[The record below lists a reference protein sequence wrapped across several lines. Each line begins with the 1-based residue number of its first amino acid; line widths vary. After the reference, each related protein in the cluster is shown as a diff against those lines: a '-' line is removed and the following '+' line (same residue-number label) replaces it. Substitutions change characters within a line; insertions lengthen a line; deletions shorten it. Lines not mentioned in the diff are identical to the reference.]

1 MKKILCLSLFLLFAF
16 ILIFMYEPYDNA
28 FSQKIVKNEN
38 ACPHCT
44 NSVGQNT
51 EQSTPYNPIKLLAE
65 SSSKN
70 ISTLRTTNANISF
83 LQLSTS
89 YNYQYVTWSELFGRN
104 NVIFVASSSDGGHTF
119 HPATN
124 LSSTTGDSSDAHF
137 VVNLDQ
143 MYGVFVQHQSA
154 KNDIIKFTG
163 TDDGGIYWN
172 TFTLA
177 DPRGL
182 VEELAIALQGDQVS
196 VVWSDS
202 NNITT
207 VNHLNVNR

>member
-1 MKKILCLSLFLLFAF
+1 
-16 ILIFMYEPYDNA
+16 MYAPYDSA
-28 FSQKIVKNEN
+28 FSQKIADSQS
-38 ACPHCT
+38 ACPHCIT
-44 NSVGQNT
+44 NSAGQNAV
-51 EQSTPYNPIKLLAE
+51 QSTPVKLSAV
-65 SSSKN
+65 SVGKN
-70 ISTLRTTNANISF
+70 ITTLRTTNANISF

-89 YNYQYVTWSELFGRN
+89 YSYQYVTWSELFGRN
-104 NVIFVASSSDGGHTF
+104 NVIFVASSNDGGHTF

-124 LSSTTGDSSDAHF
+124 LSSTTGDSSNAHF
-137 VVNLDQ
+137 VVNLDH

-163 TDDGGIYWN
+163 TNDGGTHWN

-202 NNITT
+202 NNMTM